1 MEIVDITDNEVP
13 TYCKCLEDWSH
24 EFDDEGGRKFA
35 WYGKMKER
43 GLRVKLA
50 REEDG
55 RVVGMIQYAPAEAA
69 PVDGAGIH
77 YVYCVWVHGYEEGVG
92 KQQGRGIGKALLAA
106 AEADAKASGSKGLAA
121 WGLRLPFFMRSSW
134 FKRQGYKVVDREG
147 MMELVFKPF
156 VEGAAPPRFLE
167 RRDRPAAGASRVTV
181 TAYTNGW
188 CPAQN
193 IVYERAQRA
202 SAGFPG
208 AVDFVGVDTS
218 DKAALAAHGIP
229 DGLFIDGKEVRTG
242 PPPSYE
248 KVRSLIERQVRKRRL
263 GGRVSGGPA

>member
-1 MEIVDITDNEVP
+1 MEIVDLSDNEVP

-24 EFDDEGGRKFA
+24 EFDDEGGRKLA
-35 WYGKMKER
+35 WYGRMKER

-55 RVVGMIQYAPAEAA
+55 RVVGMIQYAPADAA
-69 PVDGAGIH
+69 PVDGEGIY
-77 YVYCVWVHGYEEGVG
+77 YVYCVWVHGYDEGVG
-92 KQQGRGIGKALLAA
+92 RHQGRGIGKRLLAA
-106 AEADAKASGSKGLAA
+106 AEADAKSLGSKGLAA
-121 WGLRLPFFMRSSW
+121 WGLRLPFFMRSAW
-134 FKRQGYKVVDREG
+134 FKKQGYRVVDRDG

-156 VEGAAPPRFLE
+156 VEGASPPRFLE

-202 SAGFPG
+202 SADFPG

-218 DKAALAAHGIP
+218 GKETLAARGIA

-248 KVRSLIERQVRKRRL
+248 RIHALIGKQVKKRHL
-263 GGRVSGGPA
+263 A